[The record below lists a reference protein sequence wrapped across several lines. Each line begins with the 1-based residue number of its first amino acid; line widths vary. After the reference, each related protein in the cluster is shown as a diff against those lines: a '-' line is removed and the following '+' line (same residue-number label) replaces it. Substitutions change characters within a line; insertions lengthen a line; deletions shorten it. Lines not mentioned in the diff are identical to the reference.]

1 MRLTNIQIAP
11 MWPVCLTKRVLLK
24 STLTPCILPHLFYL
38 LYICCT
44 ITAIVYTCERNNINV
59 FTVLL
64 FILEF
69 PYSFVYIV
77 IISWHVFITC
87 RYIPRVETSYLGN
100 VHFPSVGSPS
110 CYPQLSTALTVTGT
124 GRRWDHLVLV
134 HYSCLSIQSPVII
147 RWVWTITF
155 YNYEIS

>member
-1 MRLTNIQIAP
+1 M
-11 MWPVCLTKRVLLK
+11 
-24 STLTPCILPHLFYL
+24 LFL
-38 LYICCT
+38 
-44 ITAIVYTCERNNINV
+44 
-59 FTVLL
+59 
-64 FILEF
+64 LEF
-69 PYSFVYIV
+69 PYSFVYII

-155 YNYEIS
+155 YNYEISWSTYTHHSSWYRCLRLYDLLHASVSSTRPLLMFGQYIVMCLLVLARRCTNKAQL